1 MRKIRCGFAEPA
13 CKTPLHYPGAAHV
26 SVIAPTRAGKF
37 RDVVAQI
44 LLSYTGSCFVIDPKG
59 QAAAVTAR
67 YRREVLNQ
75 EVAVINPFNIFSS
88 DYLAHVQH
96 AQYNPL
102 KSNLDPDD
110 ESYAAD
116 ADNMAEGLL
125 PYGGPDTHWID
136 SARLLVSGICQ
147 TCRLV
152 SDDASLLD
160 VFRTIS
166 GRGIFQYCKDI
177 IAADP
182 TGFVAERLER
192 FAVRT
197 KENRS
202 IVSAAITG
210 LSFIGNTPI
219 ARSLSAST
227 VDLAAMTK
235 RPMTVYA
242 ILPGRRVGPSNL
254 KWFRLLCNSFAD
266 ANLREGTKDV
276 PVLAIL
282 DEFKDTVGSL
292 NIISTLM
299 GMGAG
304 YGIQVMPILRNITQI
319 QELYPKNWES
329 FLSDC
334 GCTMVFPPRDFTTS
348 EYFSKMA
355 GTTEVRTMSR
365 SISDR
370 QDNPYQLPSG
380 IVDAVNSR
388 IRAATSG
395 GSQISIG
402 TQQRRYL
409 LPEEIRDT

>member
-152 SDDASLLD
+152 SDDASLVD

-242 ILPGRRVGPSNL
+242 ILPGRPARTKQFEVVPSAVQ
-254 KWFRLLCNSFAD
+254 FVCRCESS
-266 ANLREGTKDV
+266 RGYEGRPCPRHPRRIQGHGGV
-276 PVLAIL
+276 FEHHQHL
-282 DEFKDTVGSL
+282 D
-292 NIISTLM
+292 
-299 GMGAG
+299 G
-304 YGIQVMPILRNITQI
+304 YGGGVRNPGDADIAQHHSNSGAVPEKLGVVSVRLR
-319 QELYPKNWES
+319 LHHGVPAARFYD
-329 FLSDC
+329 F
-334 GCTMVFPPRDFTTS
+334 GVFF
-348 EYFSKMA
+348 E
-355 GTTEVRTMSR
+355 
-365 SISDR
+365 
-370 QDNPYQLPSG
+370 N
-380 IVDAVNSR
+380 
-388 IRAATSG
+388 G
-395 GSQISIG
+395 GHHGSAHHVALDQ
-402 TQQRRYL
+402 
-409 LPEEIRDT
+409 